1 MDDHD
6 DGNKKTHG
14 QYKTR
19 RATCAK
25 KFVVEGMVDPSA
37 KNKGSQTQLTLAKGH
52 TRMLVVVEDNDKDCI
67 KDDVIEFAST

>member
-1 MDDHD
+1 
-6 DGNKKTHG
+6 
-14 QYKTR
+14 
-19 RATCAK
+19 
-25 KFVVEGMVDPSA
+25 MVDPSA